1 MCGGTIAQ
9 ARSRIRGFSNVSWRH
24 LKGSQ
29 MTGALVVEDDAF
41 ARSLIAAVVKG
52 LGFETVHDASSVAE
66 AMRIAHEVNPEV
78 AVIDLDLGDGPTGVD
93 LAHGLRRLNSEI
105 AIVMLTSY
113 SDPRQIGQ
121 QRALPAGVPYVV
133 KSAAST
139 AEEISAAIDQAREQ
153 IPKTHPMEPSGIL
166 SAGQWETLRL
176 IAAGYSNPE
185 IARRR
190 RMTDDAVNKS
200 ITRLVRQLGLSPTPS
215 ENVRVMLAR
224 EYFLLTGSVSQR
236 RG

>member
-1 MCGGTIAQ
+1 MA
-9 ARSRIRGFSNVSWRH
+9 
-24 LKGSQ
+24 
-29 MTGALVVEDDAF
+29 GALVVEDDDF
-41 ARSLIAAVVKG
+41 SRSLIVALVQG
-52 LGFETVHDASSVAE
+52 LGFDPVHDANSVAD

-78 AVIDLDLGDGPTGVD
+78 AVIDLDLGEGPTGVD
-93 LAHGLRRLNSEI
+93 LAHGLRRLNSGL

-113 SDPRQIGQ
+113 SDPRQVGQ
-121 QRALPAGVPYVV
+121 TRELPVGVPYVV
-133 KSAAST
+133 KSATST
-139 AEEISAAIDQAREQ
+139 AESISEAIKQAMEQ
-153 IPKTHPMEPSGIL
+153 NPKTHPTEPSGIL

-200 ITRLVRQLGLSPTPS
+200 ITRLVRQLGLSPTAS